1 MYIHGTVPQWIA
13 VTAYKCAFCCRM
25 GLERVSFLECSMHQS
40 LCPATLWDLLSNIKK
55 ARRQN
60 IMLGSLQII
69 SGVTKPIPFVALSWL
84 RWETRIPISQH
95 VIKSQKRTN
104 HSITAHNYARNLLFS
119 KPFVGG
125 EPRPG
130 NLHKQPCPCKP
141 YINCPAHAENN
152 DQIKSP
158 TIATNSIPL
167 KRREGGVQ
175 KETTAPATLGARSHK
190 HHTNDTTNCRTR
202 AGWCWRTSTNNFG
215 YSNGRNKIEISKPWR
230 LALPQGY
237 QWNRNPNK
245 LRGVFIACAPSTLE
259 DISWQS
265 SCWPASEYLGSRKSL
280 GYWVL
285 STPAWK

>member
-104 HSITAHNYARNLLFS
+104 HSITAHNYAGNLLFS

-141 YINCPAHAENN
+141 YISCPAHAENN
-152 DQIKSP
+152 DQIKYP
-158 TIATNSIPL
+158 
-167 KRREGGVQ
+167 
-175 KETTAPATLGARSHK
+175 H
-190 HHTNDTTNCRTR
+190 
-202 AGWCWRTSTNNFG
+202 
-215 YSNGRNKIEISKPWR
+215 
-230 LALPQGY
+230 
-237 QWNRNPNK
+237 NRNELHPPKAAGGRGSKRNNSTSHTGRKVTQAPHERHNK
-245 LRGVFIACAPSTLE
+245 LSNMSWLMLE
-259 DISWQS
+259 NFNKQFWIQ
-265 SCWPASEYLGSRKSL
+265 
-280 GYWVL
+280 
-285 STPAWK
+285 

>member
-1 MYIHGTVPQWIA
+1 MFFCYFFIFNLPEKVIDFIYMPVTVYIYTYIYIHTHGYMYIHGTVPQWIA

-104 HSITAHNYARNLLFS
+104 HLITAHNYAGNLLFS

-130 NLHKQPCPCKP
+130 NLHKQP
-141 YINCPAHAENN
+141 
-152 DQIKSP
+152 
-158 TIATNSIPL
+158 T
-167 KRREGGVQ
+167 
-175 KETTAPATLGARSHK
+175 
-190 HHTNDTTNCRTR
+190 
-202 AGWCWRTSTNNFG
+202 
-215 YSNGRNKIEISKPWR
+215 
-230 LALPQGY
+230 
-237 QWNRNPNK
+237 
-245 LRGVFIACAPSTLE
+245 
-259 DISWQS
+259 
-265 SCWPASEYLGSRKSL
+265 
-280 GYWVL
+280 
-285 STPAWK
+285 